1 MTNLLPKMFLI
12 CSTTYLIS
20 SCTDVSL
27 SVMLFCCYFI
37 KIMQYY
43 LKIVQTLLLH
53 ISLIVKM
60 VGWEGGDSPKIIL
73 IRQREFSIF
82 RNLPVLI
89 IIITIFV
96 NFILLDTFKCMYTV
110 FGLCQSEN
118 SVYLCAI
125 SIAQSK

>member
-60 VGWEGGDSPKIIL
+60 VGWEGGGLPKNNIDKAKGIFNISKL
-73 IRQREFSIF
+73 TCTYYYNNHFCQFYSIRYIQVHVYSFWS
-82 RNLPVLI
+82 L
-89 IIITIFV
+89 
-96 NFILLDTFKCMYTV
+96 
-110 FGLCQSEN
+110 SE
-118 SVYLCAI
+118 
-125 SIAQSK
+125 

>member
-20 SCTDVSL
+20 SCIDVSL

-43 LKIVQTLLLH
+43 LKTVQTLLLH

-73 IRQREFSIF
+73 IRQMEFSIF

-96 NFILLDTFKCMYTV
+96 NFILLDSIQVHVYSFWS
-110 FGLCQSEN
+110 LSE
-118 SVYLCAI
+118 
-125 SIAQSK
+125 